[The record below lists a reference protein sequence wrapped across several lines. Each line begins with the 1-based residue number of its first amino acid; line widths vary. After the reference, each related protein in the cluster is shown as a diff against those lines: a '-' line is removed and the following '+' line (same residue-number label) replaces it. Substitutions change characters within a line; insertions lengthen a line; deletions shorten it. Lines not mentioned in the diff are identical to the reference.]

1 MNDNEYTAFQEHVM
15 RLADMQRRSGER
27 YVFIGARQHGKSYA
41 NELYEKW
48 KWVLD
53 EQETTDHFENDDEDL
68 FTL

>member
-1 MNDNEYTAFQEHVM
+1 MNENEYTALQEHVE
-15 RLADMQRRSGER
+15 RLSEQIRGGER
-27 YVFIGARQHGKSYA
+27 YVIMGGRQHGKSYA
-41 NELYEKW
+41 YDLYEKW